1 MLSRRSLL
9 VTAVAGAASAAT
21 LPAGAAGPIKVVYVG
36 GWDCEPCTIWKKRY
50 KADWLASPDFA
61 KVKWV
66 EVESPKLKEAYQERY
81 WPDDLRP
88 VLESLP
94 KKSGTP
100 RFLVV
105 KDGKVVANE
114 FGVSTW
120 TKILDVVKKQTG

>member
-9 VTAVAGAASAAT
+9 VTAAGLAGSAAA
-21 LPAGAAGPIKVVYVG
+21 LPARAAAPLQVVYVG
-36 GWDCEPCTIWKKRY
+36 GWDCEPCTLWKKRY
-50 KADWLASPDFA
+50 KADWLASPDYR
-61 KVKWV
+61 KVTWI
-66 EVESPKLKEAYQERY
+66 EVESPKLKEAYQPRY
-81 WPDDLRP
+81 WPEDLKP
-88 VLESLP
+88 VLGSLP

-105 KDGKVVANE
+105 RDGKVIANE